1 MTLHDL
7 ITLMILPIGTS
18 GINEIQYM
26 KYKSEYIL
34 KLQIHQ
40 QFLGTSLHRQQDV
53 I

>member
-18 GINEIQYM
+18 VTNEIH
-26 KYKSEYIL
+26 SEVINTL
-34 KLQIHQ
+34 T
-40 QFLGTSLHRQQDV
+40 GMSLAIGMLFVTRF